1 MAVKENFHVTL
12 AWRAG
17 TLQDCSAYP
26 GGAYT
31 QTGSSMDP
39 PLKECKQSLARTAFH
54 VFTFLPEKLQYTS
67 LYASSCF
74 IFLEMNLAK
83 GNENDAKFCLKKSKT
98 CINFSFK
105 LCSWNPWN
113 WGSCVLFGYYRLSV
127 YTRGAGSREG
137 GGYKGLQSCILGKT

>member
-1 MAVKENFHVTL
+1 
-12 AWRAG
+12 
-17 TLQDCSAYP
+17 
-26 GGAYT
+26 
-31 QTGSSMDP
+31 MDP

-67 LYASSCF
+67 LYASSCY

-98 CINFSFK
+98 CNNFSFK

-113 WGSCVLFGYYRLSV
+113 
-127 YTRGAGSREG
+127 
-137 GGYKGLQSCILGKT
+137 GGYSVLWGTTD

>member
-1 MAVKENFHVTL
+1 
-12 AWRAG
+12 
-17 TLQDCSAYP
+17 
-26 GGAYT
+26 
-31 QTGSSMDP
+31 MDP

-105 LCSWNPWN
+105 LCFWNSWN
-113 WGSCVLFGYYRLSV
+113 GGYSVLLGILQIECIHE
-127 YTRGAGSREG
+127 RGRVQRG
-137 GGYKGLQSCILGKT
+137 GGALQRIAILYPRENLNLNFSLLKGNADSIKPSRVDDVTQG